1 MKSADCNLFSNFAA
15 DYQRIS
21 KKYYNIMMT
30 ANEIRNSYL
39 KFFESKGHVIV
50 PSAPIVVKDDPTLM
64 FTSGRTLSLAQKTL
78 THAAEPIH
86 KSACV

>member
-39 KFFESKGHVIV
+39 KFF
-50 PSAPIVVKDDPTLM
+50 
-64 FTSGRTLSLAQKTL
+64 
-78 THAAEPIH
+78 
-86 KSACV
+86 